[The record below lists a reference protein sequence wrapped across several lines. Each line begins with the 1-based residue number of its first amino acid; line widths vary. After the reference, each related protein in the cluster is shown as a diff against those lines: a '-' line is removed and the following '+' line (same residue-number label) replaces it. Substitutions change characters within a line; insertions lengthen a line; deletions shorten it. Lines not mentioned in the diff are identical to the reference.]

1 MHYIFIIV
9 PAPAQARSLAR
20 AGRRGLGHDDMSI
33 RELNKNARRTAI
45 LDAARTLIQQGKS
58 KDFSM
63 PDLAAK
69 AGVSLVTPYNLFGS
83 KSKILLEI
91 ARADIFQRGVEI
103 NKLSA
108 SALDLWVV
116 DAARILARVFYANRH
131 FYRRLIV
138 TLVAQETAEALRE
151 LNTLNYGL
159 FQDAL
164 HRLRAAGALPDGP
177 PVETIARH
185 LARSVVVTLQDC
197 LMERGSEERLR
208 CEIQNGMILLLAGC
222 AHPADKDSLL
232 RQLA

>member
-1 MHYIFIIV
+1 
-9 PAPAQARSLAR
+9 
-20 AGRRGLGHDDMSI
+20 MSI

-83 KSKILLEI
+83 KSNILLEI
-91 ARADIFQRGVEI
+91 ARADILQRGVEI
-103 NKLSA
+103 NRVPA
-108 SALDLWVV
+108 VALDLWVV
-116 DAARILARVFYANRH
+116 DMARILARVYYANRH
-131 FYRRLIV
+131 FYRRLTI
-138 TLVAQETAEALRE
+138 TLTAQETAEAMRE

-164 HRLRAAGALPDGP
+164 HRLRLAGALPDGP
-177 PVETIARH
+177 SVETIARH
-185 LARSVVVTLQDC
+185 LSRSVVVTTQDC
-197 LMERGSEERLR
+197 LLERGSEDRLR
-208 CEIQNGMILLLAGC
+208 REILNGMVLLLAGC
-222 AHPADKDSLL
+222 ARPEDKDKLL